1 MSYNLHSATTM
12 LGGAVEPGI
21 IKRTAAGVYSGCE
34 GLICNWL
41 IDAVAD
47 LADIPECAP
56 ASFAWTHDMGTMLQL
71 KNDGHW
77 DLPDTTPVL
86 FTTQPEDVE
95 TTAGSIT
102 ESLTVAC
109 YSMDDEAITYQWYS
123 NNAADYATPSEEA
136 GETAATM
143 ALSEALAAGT
153 YYYFCDATS
162 SGVTVHSDIAT
173 VTVAEAEA

>member
-1 MSYNLHSATTM
+1 MSYNLNSATTM

-21 IKRTAAGVYSGCE
+21 IKRTAAGVYSGTE

-56 ASFAWTHDMGTMLQL
+56 SSFAWTPDMGTLLQL

-77 DLPDTTPVL
+77 DLPATTPVL
-86 FTTQPEDVE
+86 FTTQPADVS

-109 YSMDDEAITYQWYS
+109 YSMDDAAITYQWHS
-123 NNAADYATPSEEA
+123 NNSKDYTSPSHEE
-136 GETAATM
+136 GKTEATM
-143 ALSEALAAGT
+143 ALSESLSAGT
-153 YYYFCDATS
+153 YYYFCEATS
-162 SGVTVHSDIAT
+162 SGVAVNSEIAT
-173 VTVAEAEA
+173 VTVAEAE